1 MSSSEIWSVVH
12 AERAALISDLEGL
25 APEQWDTPSL
35 CEGWTVHDVAA
46 HLVDSARTTRIG
58 FLVALAASRFDFDR
72 LNQRG
77 VDRERGEDPSATLTR
92 LRQVAGRTST
102 PPASLDTRV
111 VEEIVHGE
119 DIRRPL
125 GIHRDYPIDA
135 VIRALRLQARTPASF
150 GGAKELLGRV
160 RLQAT
165 DADLAL
171 GAGPLVEGPVLAM
184 LLVASGRRSAVDEL
198 RGEGL
203 DAFQEA

>member
-12 AERAALISDLEGL
+12 AERAALIGDLEGL
-25 APEQWDTPSL
+25 APEQWETSSL

-58 FLVALAASRFDFDR
+58 FLVALAAARFDFDR

-92 LRQVAGRTST
+92 LRQVAGRSST

-111 VEEIVHGE
+111 VEEIAHGE

-150 GGAKELLGRV
+150 GGAKELVGRV

-165 DADLAL
+165 DTDLEL
-171 GAGPLVEGPVLAM
+171 GAGPRVEGPVLAL
-184 LLVASGRRSAVDEL
+184 LLVVSGRRSAVEEL
-198 RGEGL
+198 SGEGL
-203 DAFQEA
+203 DVFQQA